1 MSKRGMAGPFACTV
15 AVLASRNATMSS
27 KAMTSK
33 YFVRFIGNYTT
44 RGLIMDIASHHTYG
58 RRYNNWTMV
67 SAACRIIESGTTA
80 RRTGPAAR
88 GALGAILSTER

>member
-44 RGLIMDIASHHTYG
+44 RGLIMDIASQSYLWAPLQQLDYG
-58 RRYNNWTMV
+58 IGGMSYHRV
-67 SAACRIIESGTTA
+67 GHDSA
-80 RRTGPAAR
+80 
-88 GALGAILSTER
+88 